1 MGMDIVLTEDP
12 EAIRRFTQFIL
23 RDLGG
28 LERMLHEDRIDS
40 GPRRIGAEQELF
52 LVTRGW
58 RPALLALKVL
68 ERLPEGDFTTE
79 LAQFN
84 LEANL
89 PPVYLSGDG
98 MGRMEEGLSAALS
111 RARKAAAAEG
121 ARIVMAGILPTLL
134 QSDLSLES
142 LTPRQRYRALND
154 ALCRRRQ
161 GPSYRLRIEGIDELM
176 LEHESV
182 MLEACNTS
190 FQAHLQVSAPEFPSI
205 YNAAQAVLAP
215 VLAAAANSP
224 LLFGKRLWAETRI
237 ALFQQSLDT
246 RGSSAHLR
254 EVPPRVRFGDQ
265 WVEASVMELFQE
277 DLARFPVL
285 LAMEV
290 EEDALEVLESG
301 GLPQLRALQ
310 LYNSTVY
317 RWNRPCYGITD
328 GKPHLRIE
336 CRALPSGPSTLDEMA
351 NAAFWIGA
359 TLGVAG
365 EFGDVATRMDF
376 DDARGNFLSAA
387 RQGLNAA
394 LMWEGTPVAAPQ
406 LILDTLLPLARTGLE
421 GAGVDGELVER
432 YLGTIRD
439 RVASGQN
446 GATWMVRSLSA
457 MKDQGVRTERMAALT
472 SAIVRHQEEGVPVHT
487 WPLAELHE
495 AGGWRDHFL
504 RVEQYMTTRLV
515 TVRADE
521 PVGLAAF
528 LLDRNQIRQL
538 PVEDDE
544 HRLVGLLTFRSI
556 LRLVTEVGADSLSE
570 GRPARL
576 IMEPDPVSI
585 APEATTLEAIS
596 LMREHK
602 VSCLPVVKD
611 ERLVGIVTERD
622 ILPVAYRLLEDRL
635 LEEEEGGEDGLA

>member
-1 MGMDIVLTEDP
+1 MGMDLVLTEDP
-12 EAIRRFTQFIL
+12 ETIRQFTRFIL
-23 RDLGG
+23 RDLAA
-28 LERMLHEDRIDS
+28 LERMLAEGRIES
-40 GPRRIGAEQELF
+40 GARRVGAEQELF
-52 LVTRGW
+52 LVTRGA
-58 RPALLALKVL
+58 RPALLALPVL
-68 ERLPEGDFTTE
+68 ERLQGRNFTTE

-89 PPVYLSGDG
+89 SPRFLAGDG
-98 MGRMEEGLSAALS
+98 LARMEGELVGALEEAREAA
-111 RARKAAAAEG
+111 RAEG
-121 ARIVMAGILPTLL
+121 AELAMVGILPTLV

-176 LEHESV
+176 VEHESV

-190 FQAHLQVSAPEFPSI
+190 FQAHLQVSGPEFAAV

-215 VLAAAANSP
+215 VVAAASNSP

-246 RGSSAHLR
+246 RGTSAHLR
-254 EVPPRVRFGDQ
+254 EVPPRVRFGDH
-265 WVEASVMELFQE
+265 WVEDSVMELFQE

-285 LAMEV
+285 VATEM
-290 EEDALEVLESG
+290 EEDAVDSLDRGE
-301 GLPQLRALQ
+301 LPRLRALQ

-328 GKPHLRIE
+328 GRPHLRIE
-336 CRALPSGPSTLDEMA
+336 CRALPSGPSPLDEMA

-359 TLGVAG
+359 TLGVA
-365 EFGDVATRMDF
+365 ETFGHIRERMDF
-376 DDARGNFLSAA
+376 DDARGNFLAAA

-394 LMWEGTPVAAPQ
+394 LMWDGTPVAAPR
-406 LILDTLLPLARTGLE
+406 LILDTLLPLAREGLE
-421 GAGVDGELVER
+421 GAGVDGEVVER

-446 GATWMVRSLSA
+446 GATWMVRSLAA
-457 MKDQGVRTERMAALT
+457 MKDQGVRTERLAALT
-472 SAIVRHQEEGVPVHT
+472 HALIRHQQEGAPVHE
-487 WPLAELHE
+487 WPLASLEE
-495 AGGWRDHFL
+495 AGGWRDHYL

-556 LRLVTEVGADSLSE
+556 LRLLTEVGVDSLSE

-576 IMEPDPVSI
+576 IMEENPISVV
-585 APEATTLEAIS
+585 PEATTLEAIR
-596 LMREHK
+596 LMREHR

-635 LEEEEGGEDGLA
+635 REEEDASR

>member
-1 MGMDIVLTEDP
+1 MGMEITLTEEPD
-12 EAIRRFTQFIL
+12 AIRRFTQSIL
-23 RDLGG
+23 RDLAA
-28 LERMLHEDRIDS
+28 LERMLQEDRIES
-40 GPRRIGAEQELF
+40 GVRRVGAEQELF

-58 RPALLALKVL
+58 RPALLVLQVL
-68 ERLPEGDFTTE
+68 ERLQDGIFSTE

-89 PPVYLSGDG
+89 EPVHLTGDG
-98 MGRMEEGLSAALS
+98 LGRMEAQLNQVLEK
-111 RARKAAAAEG
+111 ARNAAAAEG
-121 ARIVMAGILPTLL
+121 GDVVMAGILPTLVK
-134 QSDLSLES
+134 SDLSLES

-154 ALCRRRQ
+154 AFCRLRQ

-190 FQAHLQVSAPEFPSI
+190 FQAHLQVSGPEFPSV

-224 LLFGKRLWAETRI
+224 VLFGKRLWSETRI

-246 RGSSAHLR
+246 RGAAAHLR
-254 EVPPRVRFGDQ
+254 ELPPRVRFGDQ
-265 WVEASVMELFQE
+265 WVKSSVLELFQE
-277 DLARFPVL
+277 DLGRFPVL
-285 LAMEV
+285 LATEV
-290 EEDALEVLESG
+290 EEDAIAVLDRG
-301 GLPQLRALQ
+301 DLPMLRALQ

-336 CRALPSGPSTLDEMA
+336 CRALPSGPSVVDEVA

-359 TLGVAG
+359 TLGVVE
-365 EFGDVATRMDF
+365 EFGDIGTRMDF
-376 DDARGNFLSAA
+376 DDARGNFVAAA

-394 LMWEGTPVAAPQ
+394 LMWEGDPISAPR
-406 LILDTLLPLARTGLE
+406 LIQDTLLPLARSGLE
-421 GAGVDGELVER
+421 GAGVEGKLVDR
-432 YLGTIRD
+432 YLGTIQG

-446 GATWMVRSLSA
+446 GATWMLRSLAA
-457 MKDQGVRTERMAALT
+457 MKDQGVRTERTAAVT
-472 SAIVRHQEEGVPVHT
+472 AATARRQREGDPVHT
-487 WPLAELHE
+487 WSLADIHE
-495 AGGWRDHFL
+495 AGGWREHYL

-538 PVEDDE
+538 PVEDGE

-556 LRLVTEVGADSLSE
+556 LRLLTEVGMDSPSE
-570 GRPARL
+570 SRPARL
-576 IMEPDPVSI
+576 IMEPDPIFI
-585 APEATTLEAIS
+585 APEATTLEAIR
-596 LMREHK
+596 LMREHG

-611 ERLVGIVTERD
+611 DRLVGIVTERD

-635 LEEEEGGEDGLA
+635 REEEEAPE

>member
-12 EAIRRFTQFIL
+12 KAIRRFTQFIL
-23 RDLGG
+23 RDLAG
-28 LERMLHEDRIDS
+28 LERMLREDRIDA
-40 GPRRIGAEQELF
+40 GARRIGVEQELF
-52 LVTRGW
+52 LTTPGW
-58 RPALLALKVL
+58 RPVLLALKVL
-68 ERLPEGDFTTE
+68 ERLPAGDFTTE

-98 MGRMEEGLSAALS
+98 MGRMEARLNAALAQ
-111 RARKAAAAEG
+111 AREAASAEG
-121 ARIVMAGILPTLL
+121 ARIVMVGILPTLL
-134 QSDLSLES
+134 QSDLSLQS
-142 LTPRQRYRALND
+142 LTPRPRYRALNE

-161 GPSYRLRIEGIDELM
+161 GPSYRFRIEGIDELM

-182 MLEACNTS
+182 MPEACNTS
-190 FQAHLQVSAPEFPSI
+190 FQAHLQVSGPEFPAI

-215 VLAAAANSP
+215 VLAAASNSP
-224 LLFGKRLWAETRI
+224 LLFGGRLWAETRI

-246 RGSSAHLR
+246 RGASAHIR

-265 WVEASVMELFQE
+265 WVESSVMELFQE

-285 LAMEV
+285 LASEAV
-290 EEDALEVLESG
+290 EDAIEVLDGG
-301 GLPQLRALQ
+301 GLPGLEALQ

-328 GKPHLRIE
+328 GMPHLRIE

-359 TLGVAG
+359 TLGVADT
-365 EFGDVATRMDF
+365 FGDVAEEMDF
-376 DDARGNFLSAA
+376 DDARGNFLTAA

-394 LMWEGTPVAAPQ
+394 LMWEGAPVSAPR
-406 LILDTLLPLARTGLE
+406 LILDTLLPLARIGLD
-421 GAGVDGELVER
+421 GAGVDEELVER
-432 YLGTIRD
+432 YLGTIQE
-439 RVASGQN
+439 RVETGQT
-446 GATWMVRSLSA
+446 GATWMVRSLSS
-457 MKDQGVRTERMAALT
+457 MKGQGVGTERMAALT
-472 SAIVRHQEEGVPVHT
+472 SAIARHQEEGDPVHT

-504 RVEQYMTTRLV
+504 RVEQFMTTRLV

-538 PVEDDE
+538 PVEDDD
-544 HRLVGLLTFRSI
+544 HRLVGLLSFRSI
-556 LRLVTEVGADSLSE
+556 LRLVTEAGGDSLSE

-576 IMEPDPVSI
+576 IMETDPVSI
-585 APEATTLEAIS
+585 EPEAPTLEAIR
-596 LMREHK
+596 LMQDHK

-622 ILPVAYRLLEDRL
+622 ILSVAYHLFKDRL
-635 LEEEEGGEDGLA
+635 QEEEERGSA